1 MTLVFLS
8 VHQML
13 IHNYLS
19 NKIVRFF
26 SYSEVFNLSSK
37 IKKNQTG
44 HNYVLQVFLLIVNK
58 EELKSPLVEEV
69 SARCVFSDLTF
80 IVCWDILSA
89 ATYIKN
95 VKVSICWFV

>member
-1 MTLVFLS
+1 
-8 VHQML
+8 ML
-13 IHNYLS
+13 IHENQS
-19 NKIVRFF
+19 NIIVPLFHH
-26 SYSEVFNLSSK
+26 SEIFDLSSK
-37 IKKNQTG
+37 LKKNQTG
-44 HNYVLQVFLLIVNK
+44 HDYVLQVFLLIVNK

-95 VKVSICWFV
+95 IKVYSVD